1 MYPNLYY
8 AFKDIFGVEW
18 TFLKIVNT
26 FGFLVAI
33 SFLAAAWVLTKELK
47 RKQQQGLFEPTEE
60 TITIGAPASFGELLL
75 NFALGFIFGYKIIGA
90 FTLPEVMNDPQAYI
104 LSGQGSL
111 LWGVLAG
118 GFFLSIKW
126 WEKNKQKLDKPETR
140 TVRIWPHDR
149 VGDIVIYAAVFG
161 FLGAK
166 IFHNLENWNEFAKDP
181 LGSLVSFSGLT
192 FYGGLICAGIAI
204 ILYARRKKIGVIH
217 LCDAM
222 APALMLAYA
231 VGRLGCQLSGDG
243 DWGIANF
250 NPKPFSWMP
259 DWMWAYQ
266 YPHNVLEAGNPIPGC
281 IGQYCNQ
288 LTEPAYPTP
297 FYEFIMCTIL
307 FLVLWFIR
315 KRMKL
320 AGQVF
325 GLYLIFNGM
334 ERFFIEKFRVN
345 TKYEGLP
352 FQPTQAEIISLLLVL
367 GGTVLLVFSR
377 KWFNR
382 KPSA

>member
-1 MYPNLYY
+1 
-8 AFKDIFGVEW
+8 
-18 TFLKIVNT
+18 
-26 FGFLVAI
+26 
-33 SFLAAAWVLTKELK
+33 
-47 RKQQQGLFEPTEE
+47 
-60 TITIGAPASFGELLL
+60 
-75 NFALGFIFGYKIIGA
+75 
-90 FTLPEVMNDPQAYI
+90 
-104 LSGQGSL
+104 
-111 LWGVLAG
+111 
-118 GFFLSIKW
+118 
-126 WEKNKQKLDKPETR
+126 
-140 TVRIWPHDR
+140 
-149 VGDIVIYAAVFG
+149 
-161 FLGAK
+161 
-166 IFHNLENWNEFAKDP
+166 
-181 LGSLVSFSGLT
+181 
-192 FYGGLICAGIAI
+192 
-204 ILYARRKKIGVIH
+204 VIH

-231 VGRLGCQLSGDG
+231 LGRLGCQLSGDG

-288 LTEPAYPTP
+288 LAEPVFPTP
-297 FYEFIMCTIL
+297 FYEFVMCTVL

-315 KRMKL
+315 KRIKL

-325 GLYLIFNGM
+325 GLYLVFNGM

-345 TKYEGLP
+345 TKYEALP

-367 GGTVLLVFSR
+367 SGTILLVFSR

-382 KPSA
+382 KSSV